1 MNRNA
6 LSDSVSGRKLHN
18 TESESWHMSVCVSSA
33 LSIATSLAAVTAGIP
48 GGTDL
53 SSSGVGGGMSLS
65 HMSVVSQSMMQPLS
79 HALASSMLNM
89 PGIDHQPHN
98 SSTMSQQQPQ
108 LHNHQ
113 HHPPLHASPLTNGS
127 TGSGDVT
134 DHPNPDMLLALI
146 ARNKALE
153 GKCDLWWLPNL
164 SSDNGQ

>member
-1 MNRNA
+1 
-6 LSDSVSGRKLHN
+6 
-18 TESESWHMSVCVSSA
+18 MSVCVSSA
-33 LSIATSLAAVTAGIP
+33 LSIATSLAAAVTAGIP

-53 SSSGVGGGMSLS
+53 SGSGVGGGMSLS
-65 HMSVVSQSMMQPLS
+65 HMSSIVSQSMMQPLS

-98 SSTMSQQQPQ
+98 SSTMSQQQPPQ

-113 HHPPLHASPLTNGS
+113 HHAHLHASPQTNGS
-127 TGSGDVT
+127 TGGGSGGDVS

-153 GKCDLWWLPNL
+153 GKCDLWWLAPKSEL
-164 SSDNGQ
+164 RQYGQ

>member
-1 MNRNA
+1 
-6 LSDSVSGRKLHN
+6 
-18 TESESWHMSVCVSSA
+18 MSVCVSSA
-33 LSIATSLAAVTAGIP
+33 LSIATSLAAVAAGIP

-53 SSSGVGGGMSLS
+53 NGSGVIGGMSLS

-79 HALASSMLNM
+79 QALASSMLNM

-98 SSTMSQQQPQ
+98 ASTMSQQ

-113 HHPPLHASPLTNGS
+113 HHPHLQASPLTNGS
-127 TGSGDVT
+127 AGSGDVT

-153 GKCDLWWLPNL
+153 GKCDLWWWLPNL
-164 SSDNGQ
+164 SSGNGQ